1 VRRLAVLLAIGL
13 AAAGCGGGGGKRATV
28 TVPTTAILTD
38 VRAHADSIS
47 FDFRTAPF
55 KVTANYHRGSPAQCG
70 SGARVRLRGTA
81 ALVVHFTPAMTSGV
95 ERRIGVGGGSV
106 LELAKFCDFEADVGW
121 AIGLD
126 RRHPFRV
133 SRQGATF
140 SIDFR

>member
-1 VRRLAVLLAIGL
+1 VRRAAVLLSIGL
-13 AAAGCGGGGGKRATV
+13 GLTGCGGSGAKPI

-38 VRAHADSIS
+38 VRARADSIS

-55 KVTANYHRGSPAQCG
+55 KVTASYHRGSPAQCG
-70 SGARVRLRGTA
+70 SGARVRLRGSA

-95 ERRIGVGGGSV
+95 ERRISVGGGSV

-133 SRQGATF
+133 SHQGATV
-140 SIDFR
+140 SIDFD